1 MFTPITARYIA
12 FFVLSFTVVTPQS
25 NFRSLARRVVLA
37 AAGAVW
43 FRALSPVGVIIDVA
57 ILPPA
62 ALKAAV
68 FTALAALGKVDVMLH
83 AAPPYTE

>member
-12 FFVLSFTVVTPQS
+12 FFVLSLTVVTPQS

-43 FRALSPVGVIIDVA
+43 LWALSPVGVVVDVA
-57 ILPPA
+57 ILPATAFVLRPFA
-62 ALKAAV
+62 A
-68 FTALAALGKVDVMLH
+68 FTALAEFNFLFH
-83 AAPPYTE
+83 AVPPCN